1 MTEMHEPT
9 VTEPSSTQDPV
20 RWARRNGPDE
30 AVPELAAL
38 LNGVD
43 IDPGV
48 RSRRDAG
55 EVYRVRSPLGHEATL
70 FSRYDD
76 VRAVHGDAERLR
88 LDAIGPSA
96 GLAAAGVDDEDMKH
110 RRAGRLLMLDPPE
123 HTRLRR
129 LVTATFTVRRARA
142 LAPRIQAI
150 VNEHLDAMAATGP
163 PTDLV
168 SAFALPVP
176 SLVICELLG
185 VPYADRAE
193 FGARSNRFFDTT
205 MSPRERVRLD
215 AEADAYM
222 QALVARHRQNPGDDL
237 LSLLIREHGSGAL
250 SDEELV
256 GLADLLLIAGHE
268 TTANVIS
275 LGTLALL
282 HHPDQ
287 LALVRDDPSTV
298 HNAIEELLRFTS
310 VLHSGFVRVAV
321 EDTTIGRH
329 QVRRGDHVVTSLH
342 AANRDPTLLAD
353 GDELDVTR
361 ARCPHLAFGHGIH
374 HCLGATLARLE
385 LQLALPALLQRFPG
399 LRLAAPETTPDF
411 KDRALIHGLRSLPV
425 TW

>member
-1 MTEMHEPT
+1 MAELLEPPAP
-9 VTEPSSTQDPV
+9 EPPRAQGPV
-20 RWARRNGPDE
+20 RRARQNWSNDV
-30 AVPELAAL
+30 VPELAAL
-38 LNGVD
+38 QNGVD

-48 RSRRDAG
+48 RSRRDSG

-70 FSRYDD
+70 FSRYID

-88 LDAIGPSA
+88 LDAIGPSP
-96 GLAAAGVDDEDMKH
+96 GLAAAGVDDEQMKH
-110 RRAGRLLMLDPPE
+110 RSAGRLLMLDPPE

-129 LVTATFTVRRARA
+129 LLTATFTARRARA
-142 LAPRIQAI
+142 LTPRIQAI
-150 VNEHLDAMAATGP
+150 VNEHLDAMTAAGP
-163 PTDLV
+163 PADLV
-168 SAFALPVP
+168 SAFALPIP

-193 FGARSNRFFDTT
+193 FGTRSNRFFDTT
-205 MSPRERVRLD
+205 MSAQERLRLD
-215 AEADAYM
+215 SEADTYM
-222 QALVARHRQNPGDDL
+222 HTLVAQHRENPGDDL

-275 LGTLALL
+275 LGALALL
-282 HHPDQ
+282 RHPDQ
-287 LALVRDDPSTV
+287 LAMVRDDPSTV
-298 HNAIEELLRFTS
+298 EDAIEELLRFTS
-310 VLHSGFVRVAV
+310 VLHAGFVRVAV
-321 EDTTIGRH
+321 EDTTIGGH

-342 AANRDPTLLAD
+342 AANRDPALLAN

-374 HCLGATLARLE
+374 HCLGATLARHQ

-399 LRLAAPETTPDF
+399 LRLAAPAAPLDF